1 MKAAKLISFGLF
13 MLLATQAFAGEIII
27 KVPEEKLDSFV
38 RIMGF
43 VNRVFRKDVE
53 KALDSE
59 KISNLAN
66 TILPFVSYGRVRNLS
81 ELQAQI
87 FVMKDTV
94 IVQMPDQILRARLD
108 DSYKWCHLTEYSG
121 DSGLTTVANTVLE
134 VASLGRYHFITDVP
148 AEITVRFDD
157 KQYERK

>member
-1 MKAAKLISFGLF
+1 MKKLIVFVFS
-13 MLLATQAFAGEIII
+13 MLLATQAFAGEIIV

-66 TILPFVSYGRVRNLS
+66 TILPFISYGRVHNLS

-94 IVQMPDQILRARLD
+94 IIQMPDAILRARLE
-108 DSYKWCHLTEYSG
+108 DSYKWCHVTERPSEVGRLTG
-121 DSGLTTVANTVLE
+121 VANTVLE

-157 KQYERK
+157 KQYERE